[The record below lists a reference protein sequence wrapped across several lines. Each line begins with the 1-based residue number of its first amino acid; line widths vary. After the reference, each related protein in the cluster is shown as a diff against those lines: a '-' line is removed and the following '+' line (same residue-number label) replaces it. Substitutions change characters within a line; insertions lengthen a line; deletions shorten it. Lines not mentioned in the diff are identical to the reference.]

1 MSGESKRDYYE
12 VLGVAKNAGASEIK
26 KAYRHLAMQYHPDKN
41 PGNKEAEEKF
51 KEATEAYS
59 VLSDDKKRAMYDQ
72 YGHAAFQQGGAGGN
86 PFSGFGDFS
95 GFEDIFGDIFGSFFG
110 GGGSSRGR
118 GRAGADLRYDLKVT
132 FEEAVFGTSKE
143 IEIGRQIQCAECHG
157 SGAAEGSSKERCKHC
172 GGSGQT
178 RFQQGFFTISR
189 TCPVCNGS
197 GEVIVKPCK
206 ACNGSGVKMEKGKIK
221 VTVPAGIDHGQRLRL
236 SGEGEAGVGGGPNGD
251 LYVVINVAEHPVFK
265 RQDADL
271 ICDVPISF
279 ATAVRGAEIMVPT
292 LEGETTLKIP
302 AGTESG
308 KVFKIR
314 SQGVPILGT
323 NRRGDLNVRVFIKV
337 PQKISSEY
345 EELLIKL
352 DEQEKKDESDS
363 SKNIFEKVK
372 DLFAAG

>member
-1 MSGESKRDYYE
+1 M
-12 VLGVAKNAGASEIK
+12 
-26 KAYRHLAMQYHPDKN
+26 
-41 PGNKEAEEKF
+41 PG
-51 KEATEAYS
+51 
-59 VLSDDKKRAMYDQ
+59 Q
-72 YGHAAFQQGGAGGN
+72 
-86 PFSGFGDFS
+86 
-95 GFEDIFGDIFGSFFG
+95 
-110 GGGSSRGR
+110 
-118 GRAGADLRYDLKVT
+118 
-132 FEEAVFGTSKE
+132 
-143 IEIGRQIQCAECHG
+143 
-157 SGAAEGSSKERCKHC
+157 
-172 GGSGQT
+172 
-178 RFQQGFFTISR
+178 
-189 TCPVCNGS
+189 
-197 GEVIVKPCK
+197 
-206 ACNGSGVKMEKGKIK
+206 
-221 VTVPAGIDHGQRLRL
+221 

-265 RQDADL
+265 RQDTDL

-279 ATAVRGAEIMVPT
+279 ATAVRGAEIKVPT